1 MRTNQADSG
10 FFGANIPI
18 AVGLLGTGYAAKLRA
33 AALQADARSHLVAVV
48 GHIPSKTEEFC
59 QTYPA
64 EALDSWINLINREDI
79 QLVIISN
86 INRDRGQI
94 IRAALQAGKHVVA
107 EYPLALDPAEA
118 EDIIALATRQQL
130 FLHVEHIELLGGL
143 HQAIKKHLDKIG
155 KIYYSRYVTISPQH
169 PAPRKWSYHKE
180 LFGFPLSGA
189 LSRLH
194 RFTDLFGQV
203 ATVNCQNQYWDD
215 PASDFYTACL
225 CNAQLRFTNGVLA
238 DIIYGKGETFW
249 QSEQSFII
257 YGEEGKLIFTP
268 EQGQLIKGESVEIIE
283 VGSRRGLFAKDTAMV
298 LDNLTTGKPLYIT
311 PSESLYTLKI
321 ADAARRSAETK
332 QIIFLS

>member
-1 MRTNQADSG
+1 MITHQAD
-10 FFGANIPI
+10 FCANVPI
-18 AVGLLGTGYAAKLRA
+18 AVGLVGTGYAAKLRA
-33 AALQADARSHLVAVV
+33 AALQADPRSHLVAVV
-48 GHIPSKTEEFC
+48 GHTPSKTEEFC

-64 EALDSWINLINREDI
+64 EALDSWPNLINREDI
-79 QLVIISN
+79 QLIIISN
-86 INRDRGQI
+86 INCDRNKI
-94 IRAALQAGKHVVA
+94 IHAALTAGKHIVV
-107 EYPLALDPAEA
+107 EYPLCLDPGEA
-118 EDIIALATRQQL
+118 ENLIALATRQKL

-169 PAPRKWSYHKE
+169 PAPRKWSYHRE

-203 ATVNCQNQYWDD
+203 ATVNCQNQYWDS
-215 PASDFYTACL
+215 PESDFYTACL

-238 DIIYGKGETFW
+238 EIIYGKGETFW
-249 QSEQSFII
+249 QPEQTFTI

-268 EQGQLIKGESVEIIE
+268 DQGQLIKGESIEIIE

-298 LDNLTTGKPLYIT
+298 LDSLIEGKPLYVT

-332 QIIFLS
+332 QIICL